1 MNKFDKLSVVIL
13 CYKSE
18 EKIIEFVDLVEKVIK
33 KLNKQYEIILVANYK
48 KSIVDKTPSIVR
60 ELSKKNKNLVPVI
73 LEKKGMMGW
82 DAISGLK
89 VAKGDAI
96 ALIDGDGQMPPEDL
110 GRLFRI
116 MLSGEFDF
124 VKTFRIN
131 RFDGK
136 KRIAMSFIF
145 NMLFRLLFPN
155 SFIRDINSKPKIFT
169 KTSLQK
175 MQLHCYGWFLDGEII
190 LEVRRLNLSFAEIPT
205 TFNEIEWRG
214 SFINFKAVIE
224 MIYSL
229 FIFRIKYWVKK

>member
-1 MNKFDKLSVVIL
+1 MNKFNKLSVVIL

-60 ELSKKNKNLVPVI
+60 ELSKNNKNLVPVI

-131 RFDGK
+131 
-136 KRIAMSFIF
+136 
-145 NMLFRLLFPN
+145 
-155 SFIRDINSKPKIFT
+155 
-169 KTSLQK
+169 
-175 MQLHCYGWFLDGEII
+175 
-190 LEVRRLNLSFAEIPT
+190 
-205 TFNEIEWRG
+205 
-214 SFINFKAVIE
+214 
-224 MIYSL
+224 
-229 FIFRIKYWVKK
+229 